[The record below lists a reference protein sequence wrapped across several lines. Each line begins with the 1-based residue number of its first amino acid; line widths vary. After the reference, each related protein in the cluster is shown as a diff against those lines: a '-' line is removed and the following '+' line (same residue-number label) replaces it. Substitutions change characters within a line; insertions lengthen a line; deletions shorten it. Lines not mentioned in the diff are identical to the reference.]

1 MALPASVHY
10 TSIIDRPPLYLQ
22 LRRLI
27 MALNVV
33 TEQLR
38 FSISCVPHF
47 PDFQFVNNFKF
58 LYLRPAGFYDFDLFA
73 CLLYILQSNG
83 MQSHSKFLLDVQ
95 GFFWV
100 ISPNGRLCISCTG
113 FVLLAS
119 DLLEWLVSL
128 SQMFCNKRR
137 L

>member
-95 GFFWV
+95 GFFLSYFAKWK
-100 ISPNGRLCISCTG
+100 IMYQLHRLCSACKWLIRMIS
-113 FVLLAS
+113 FIVSNVL
-119 DLLEWLVSL
+119 
-128 SQMFCNKRR
+128 
-137 L
+137 